1 MPESRGVLDV
11 TFVSTSSGRNF
22 VLRRIEGQKTAFSMH
37 STELRKFGERLLIDE
52 LHKIALLIKRE
63 LFLFQKSSSKD
74 QRRKKQEFLAFSSST
89 SLMCNWPDVLFKY
102 FP

>member
-63 LFLFQKSSSKD
+63 LFFRKSKECMIYSYLR
-74 QRRKKQEFLAFSSST
+74 QNAINR
-89 SLMCNWPDVLFKY
+89 
-102 FP
+102 